1 MPEIACQTEDME
13 DVLSKLVNELSDQDD
28 TILSLKKKLKN
39 MTMRNIKSSGDLE
52 TIKDAIKKLCDN
64 DIDFKYSLI
73 NWYFLYIYFLYYFIL
88 FYIFYEIL

>member
-1 MPEIACQTEDME
+1 MPEVACQTEDME
-13 DVLSKLVNELSDQDD
+13 DVLNKLINELSDQDD

-73 NWYFLYIYFLYYFIL
+73 N
-88 FYIFYEIL
+88 

>member
-13 DVLSKLVNELSDQDD
+13 DVLNKLINELSDQDD

-73 NWYFLYIYFLYYFIL
+73 N
-88 FYIFYEIL
+88 

>member
-1 MPEIACQTEDME
+1 MPEVACQTEDME

-73 NWYFLYIYFLYYFIL
+73 N
-88 FYIFYEIL
+88 